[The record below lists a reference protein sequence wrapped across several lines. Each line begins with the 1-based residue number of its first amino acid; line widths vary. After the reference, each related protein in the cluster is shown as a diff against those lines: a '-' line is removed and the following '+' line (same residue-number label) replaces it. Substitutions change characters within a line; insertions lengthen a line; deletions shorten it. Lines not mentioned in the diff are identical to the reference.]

1 MPTVALPHRRPEHM
15 TIRELARLRLLNDR
29 LAETEHRLRERI
41 AACTSAPAEVVVKVE
56 AYDDHSGRLLAFET
70 HGAGRREGAPLAP
83 PLADMRGCALFID
96 LHRHL
101 NFDWD
106 ALLDVDRVHA
116 EISVAP
122 HRDARARA

>member
-1 MPTVALPHRRPEHM
+1 
-15 TIRELARLRLLNDR
+15 
-29 LAETEHRLRERI
+29 
-41 AACTSAPAEVVVKVE
+41 
-56 AYDDHSGRLLAFET
+56 
-70 HGAGRREGAPLAP
+70 
-83 PLADMRGCALFID
+83 MRGCALFID

-122 HRDARARA
+122 HRDARARD